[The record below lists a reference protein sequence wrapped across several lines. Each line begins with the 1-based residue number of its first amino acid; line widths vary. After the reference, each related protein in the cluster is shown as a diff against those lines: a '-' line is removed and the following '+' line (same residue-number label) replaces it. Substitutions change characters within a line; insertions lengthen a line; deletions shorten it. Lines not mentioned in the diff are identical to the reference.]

1 VNGDR
6 VIEVLLSCTHCDR
19 NRQSLKHFIDT
30 PSDANDSDDDLIG
43 GGSIPAFQANN
54 LEHRLLLF
62 GWVSRRRVEHV
73 DESALVCYDICLTV
87 LADGLLL
94 R

>member
-1 VNGDR
+1 MNGDR
-6 VIEVLLSCTHCDR
+6 VIEVLLGCAHRDR
-19 NRQSLKHFIDT
+19 DRQSLKHFIDT
-30 PSDANDSDDDLIG
+30 PSNANNSDDDLIS
-43 GGSIPAFQANN
+43 GGSIAAFQANN

-73 DESALVCYDICLTV
+73 DESALVRDDVCLTV
-87 LADGLLL
+87 LSDGLLL